1 MRIAFCHHLSLK
13 YGGGGEKWLA
23 ELANELAL
31 RGHKVEVNCL
41 PFTMGDAKSKV
52 AAPVLLNEIA
62 YNEGLFH
69 NVKKA
74 DVTYV
79 TYNPLNWFSFK
90 TSRPRIAGIHSHCY
104 WQHLDTKYG
113 MLPNMAN
120 FFNSMIGGKE
130 LARFDAIHTVTD
142 IYPISHNK
150 VFFVPNFVDSK
161 VYKPISEKR
170 DEFTVGFASRK
181 VWQKGYDI
189 FKQLQHLLKGVAF
202 VTTENLAEALMPN
215 FYSMNHLTVVPA
227 RVDTFGLTLVESLMC
242 KTPVLS
248 SGLETHKSL
257 NLPIS
262 CAESLKDYA
271 ERILHFKSIYKSVEY
286 QKLVETGR
294 TSAMQKY
301 DKDKVIN
308 KLEAMLKEVA
318 KCRTN

>member
-1 MRIAFCHHLSLK
+1 MHIAFCHHLSLK

-23 ELANELAL
+23 EIANELAL

-41 PFTMGDAKSKV
+41 PFTMGDTKSKV
-52 AAPVLLNEIA
+52 AAPVLLNDVE

-69 NVKKA
+69 NVKGA

-79 TYNPLNWFSFK
+79 TYNPLNWLSFK

-104 WQHLDTKYG
+104 WQHLDAKYG
-113 MLPNMAN
+113 MLPNLAN
-120 FFNSMIGGKE
+120 FFNSIIGGKE

-142 IYPISHNK
+142 IYPISHGR
-150 VFFVPNFVDSK
+150 VFFVPDFVDSN
-161 VYKPISEKR
+161 VYKPTSEKR
-170 DEFTVGFASRK
+170 EEFTVGFASRK

-189 FKQLQHLLKGVAF
+189 FKQLQQMLKDVAF
-202 VTTENLAEALMPN
+202 VATENIAEALMPK
-215 FYSMNHLTVVPA
+215 FYSMNHLTIVPA

-257 NLPIS
+257 KLPIS
-262 CAESLKDYA
+262 FAEGIKEYA
-271 ERILHFKSIYKSVEY
+271 GRILYFKRTYKSAGY
-286 QKLVETGR
+286 QKLVEAGR

-301 DKDKVIN
+301 DKEKVIN
-308 KLEAMLKEVA
+308 RLEAMLEEVA
-318 KCRTN
+318 RCN